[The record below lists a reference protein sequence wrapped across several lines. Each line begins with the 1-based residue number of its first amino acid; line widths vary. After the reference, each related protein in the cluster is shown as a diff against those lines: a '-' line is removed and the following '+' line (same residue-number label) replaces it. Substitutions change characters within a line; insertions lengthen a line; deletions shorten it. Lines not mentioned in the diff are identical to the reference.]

1 MVKWKRKSEGKKV
14 IKLKDWDQAKFNMQ
28 TLRLLNK

>member
-1 MVKWKRKSEGKKV
+1 MVKWKRKTEGKKG
-14 IKLKDWDQAKFNMQ
+14 IKLKDQDQAKFSIQ